1 MWKHVRIKLID
12 VANRERNTMTNSYY
26 NLLEVWGNDQ
36 VTKQVSEWNTALDTV
51 DVPSDDVHRMGAIRK
66 VFHHFKCNF
75 KNFAIL
81 MRNPLL
87 LSS

>member
-1 MWKHVRIKLID
+1 M
-12 VANRERNTMTNSYY
+12 ANSYY

-36 VTKQVSEWNTALDTV
+36 VTKQVSEWNTALDTI

-66 VFHHFKCNF
+66 VFYHFKCNF